1 MDPRSASNDTARSA
15 LGAAFDDIVEWAV
28 SHGASDIHFNVR
40 IADAES
46 MVRFTLDGR
55 YVASDRFK
63 TLPTATALDMLAVA
77 WMRVRGGQG
86 ALFDPHAEQQG
97 RIDMQVGRE
106 NVLLRWASLATDVG
120 PAVCLR
126 VLRPHA
132 CNGHADLSA
141 LGYLPSQIEA
151 MQSARDRDGGA
162 IVLAGTVGSGK
173 STTLATL
180 LNGIPGTRK
189 LVTLEDPVE
198 YGIAGALQSSIC
210 RRLDRDDDQAF
221 SAKLRTVKRSAL
233 DDLLIG
239 EVRDRQTGQAFM
251 DIVASGTR
259 VYATTHAGSALL
271 VPERLAS
278 DFIGVSRDLLA
289 SPGILKL
296 IVYQVLLPRLC
307 ESCAMPWLGTAAPA
321 ERACVESLD
330 ASLAHVRKRSPQGCP
345 KCRSE
350 AQALWGY
357 AGRTVVAEYLDPT
370 EDDAILACIRQGD
383 NAGLA
388 RWRNHR
394 PRSAADHDDMHN
406 KNVAQCALYKV
417 LQGELDP
424 TDVFGRLDA
433 RALHVHGG
441 RQS

>member
-1 MDPRSASNDTARSA
+1 MRLVYPVMSMPSHAVLGDIADAQAWSTWQPPLRRLLSDQLDLGPLYGRICPVERGNGRVALLVLAEYARSDEADAVERLLVQRGWFLDSPSRWCVPAPLLLAIVGRRAMDPRSASNDTARSA

-86 ALFDPHAEQQG
+86 ALLDPHAEQQG
-97 RIDMQVGRE
+97 RIDMQVGSE

-151 MQSARDRDGGA
+151 MQSARDLDGGA

-296 IVYQVLLPRLC
+296 IVYQVLLPRL
-307 ESCAMPWLGTAAPA
+307 
-321 ERACVESLD
+321 
-330 ASLAHVRKRSPQGCP
+330 
-345 KCRSE
+345 
-350 AQALWGY
+350 
-357 AGRTVVAEYLDPT
+357 
-370 EDDAILACIRQGD
+370 
-383 NAGLA
+383 
-388 RWRNHR
+388 
-394 PRSAADHDDMHN
+394 
-406 KNVAQCALYKV
+406 
-417 LQGELDP
+417 
-424 TDVFGRLDA
+424 F
-433 RALHVHGG
+433 
-441 RQS
+441 